1 MTHVMTQVDIC
12 GFDFVHRE
20 LMRVFPWSP
29 AQHRGNNPICGHKKQ
44 QPSSRAL
51 RLFHNILL
59 YISASTITSSTYSIP
74 QRPSI
79 AQHALREKRTLAIHQ
94 SVQPIRISWFQQYQT
109 LCTDWAVEPAHIW
122 MVPGAPWGEKP
133 VHIFCLSW
141 LCKILPV
148 NNVNPQCFV
157 YM

>member
-1 MTHVMTQVDIC
+1 MWWHKST
-12 GFDFVHRE
+12 FVALTLCIE
-20 LMRVFPWSP
+20 NWWEFSP
-29 AQHRGNNPICGHKKQ
+29 GLPRSTGATTPSVAIRS
-44 QPSSRAL
+44 SSRAL